1 MFGAAISVGNK
12 KSEQELLYGLSKRM
26 YKKPVIVVLL
36 EVRTGGK
43 NSSHPLIA
51 HEFFFIGVC
60 ISFSK
65 YVVNDKRRKQ
75 TFRVRF
81 RLEPLCATYY
91 LQNLGLITGPV

>member
-1 MFGAAISVGNK
+1 MFGATISVGNK
-12 KSEQELLYGLSKRM
+12 KSEQELLYGLSKI

-36 EVRTGGK
+36 EVRTGEK
-43 NSSHPLIA
+43 NSSHPFIA

-75 TFRVRF
+75 IFRVRF
-81 RLEPLCATYY
+81 RLEPLRATYY
-91 LQNLGLITGPV
+91 LWNLGLITGPV